1 MDKTSL
7 NVDGMSLNIE
17 QVGEEL
23 RVELFKPDQEKP
35 MVFFVGPGK
44 AYYDAMLSLVREMYD
59 LDSRDK
65 AVKEIIQKF
74 RSELYGF

>member
-1 MDKTSL
+1 MNKTSL
-7 NVDGMSLNIE
+7 TSDDITLNIE
-17 QVGEEL
+17 QVGDEL
-23 RVELFKPDQEKP
+23 RIELLKPNQEKP

-65 AVKEIIQKF
+65 TVKEIIQKF